1 VVGCDGDNRFRVVGG
16 RWCGGKSN
24 IVRKRRV
31 RLLVVRPSSF
41 RGSHGAL
48 VVAAIAMVSAASCGT
63 PSDATATA
71 AQLRAYLAAV
81 EPIRLGVNHLLD
93 GADPVLEEYRSHRLN
108 GQQTAA
114 AMGDLERTFAA
125 YALDVSALQP
135 ANPTLSR
142 INVAYAHTYILEDS
156 YLSAL
161 VAALP
166 DGRFGSLPTTQA
178 DQRATIIEWRVQLET
193 IGRNTGVPLPAD
205 LQQAGRGEIA
215 PAVTGST

>member
-1 VVGCDGDNRFRVVGG
+1 M
-16 RWCGGKSN
+16 
-24 IVRKRRV
+24 
-31 RLLVVRPSSF
+31 RPSSF

-48 VVAAIAMVSAASCGT
+48 VVAAVAMVSAASCETRSGT
-63 PSDATATA
+63 TATAT
-71 AQLRAYLAAV
+71 QLRSYIAAV

-108 GQQTAA
+108 GQQTAV
-114 AMGDLERTFAA
+114 AMGGLERAFAA
-125 YALDVSALQP
+125 YALDVNALQP

-142 INVAYAHTYILEDS
+142 INAAYAHTYILEDS

-166 DGRFGSLPTTQA
+166 DGQLGSLPTTQA
-178 DQRATIIEWRVQLET
+178 DQRATIIEWRVQLELM
-193 IGRNTGVPLPAD
+193 GRNTRVALPAD

-215 PAVTGST
+215 PTVIGGT

>member
-1 VVGCDGDNRFRVVGG
+1 
-16 RWCGGKSN
+16 
-24 IVRKRRV
+24 
-31 RLLVVRPSSF
+31 VVRPSSF

>member
-1 VVGCDGDNRFRVVGG
+1 M
-16 RWCGGKSN
+16 
-24 IVRKRRV
+24 
-31 RLLVVRPSSF
+31 RPSSF

-48 VVAAIAMVSAASCGT
+48 VVAAVAMVSVASCGT
-63 PSDATATA
+63 PSGTAATATA
-71 AQLRAYLAAV
+71 TQVRSYIAAV

-93 GADPVLEEYRSHRLN
+93 GADPILEEYRSHRLN

-114 AMGDLERTFAA
+114 AIGDLERAFAA
-125 YALDVSALQP
+125 YALDVNALQP

-142 INVAYAHTYILEDS
+142 INAAYAHTYVLEDS

-166 DGRFGSLPTTQA
+166 DGQFGSLPTTQA
-178 DQRATIIEWRVQLET
+178 DQRATVIEWRIQLELM
-193 IGRNTGVPLPAD
+193 GRNTRVALPAD

-215 PAVTGST
+215 PTVTGGT

>member
-1 VVGCDGDNRFRVVGG
+1 M
-16 RWCGGKSN
+16 
-24 IVRKRRV
+24 
-31 RLLVVRPSSF
+31 RPSSF

-48 VVAAIAMVSAASCGT
+48 VVAAVAMVSVASCGT
-63 PSDATATA
+63 PSGTTATAT
-71 AQLRAYLAAV
+71 QVRSYIAAV

-93 GADPVLEEYRSHRLN
+93 GADPILEEYRSHRLN

-114 AMGDLERTFAA
+114 AMGDLERVFAA
-125 YALDVSALQP
+125 YALDVNALQP

-142 INVAYAHTYILEDS
+142 INAAYAHTYVLEDS

-166 DGRFGSLPTTQA
+166 DGQFGSLPTTQA
-178 DQRATIIEWRVQLET
+178 DQRATIIEWRIQLELM
-193 IGRNTGVPLPAD
+193 GRNTRVALPAD

-215 PAVTGST
+215 PTVTGGT